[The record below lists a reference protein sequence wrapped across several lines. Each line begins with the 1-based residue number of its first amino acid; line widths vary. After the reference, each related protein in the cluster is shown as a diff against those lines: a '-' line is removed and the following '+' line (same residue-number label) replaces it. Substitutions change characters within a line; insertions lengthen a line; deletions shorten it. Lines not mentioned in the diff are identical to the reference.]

1 VRDRLTFFW
10 NLRHSSNHKIQV
22 GWHLLVL
29 ALCTVI
35 LGVPWLR
42 NGFFGLIVILGDLL
56 CGVAGVW
63 GIFHPRSVLPV
74 RRAVWRWAVGVAVLI
89 TLGGWAF
96 ASDFTTNLAASLPT
110 AGMLSATV
118 IVLPFLLGLLMLY
131 GWLGAAVS
139 AYVARRWQDRE
150 RLTGVGVTIW
160 WLLSVACLV
169 AAAASYEMSPAR
181 KAADLNLVYNF
192 VVSIPLLTALA
203 CRLARNPEWEL
214 RRFAERLLHRLT
226 RYLTFRRR
234 WRGRTFTVDLRG
246 ALLGFLVASVVFGLS
261 RPLLKAPRASLLVW
275 MIQVRNQE
283 ARGAWNSPRPDD
295 LETWFASPLRR
306 QDEGILTLRR
316 KIVLIDLDTP
326 VLRAAFA
333 PSAASSSQPPVN
345 EFDLPSVHS
354 EAALQALLI
363 RRLRS
368 LRAAVIVLTPP
379 QEQPE
384 APSES
389 KDGQESETAKTTQA
403 GRERSRKD
411 ETLLTDA
418 IRKAGN
424 IVLALPGRSST
435 QRRSEGPFAALSS
448 AAAEA
453 GDEGLV
459 SYGSLR
465 LPVLAS
471 GDDGRAT
478 SLPILIARL
487 YARYARIQGTFAFKK
502 NRLIPVDFRNA
513 KPGHDFL
520 HVTAS
525 SLLIP
530 EQAGKPVANLI
541 LTPRGEWRSLE
552 ESIHGR
558 VVFLDSPSPHFH
570 ETPVG
575 SLPAREVLAYG
586 TATVLA
592 HQHGLRVAAS
602 RSLLLT
608 LLIGTVM
615 GMLCAHRTPFEAAGR
630 MILMSCLV
638 LFTSLAC
645 YMYWTLWF
653 DAVVPLVAILLT
665 YLLVTQL
672 AFTQQREKDRDLL
685 KRFVAPEF
693 VDAMLDHPSDRL
705 GLEGKLSHVCV
716 LFADVRNFTGFAERH
731 RPEEVFAAVNEYM
744 TALTN
749 ALHAYGGVLDKYT
762 GDGLMAWFPSDPN
775 SQRQIE
781 KAVRGTLAM
790 RDAALEISK
799 ARTEHG
805 KPALHFGIGMHY
817 GEAMIGLVGNEEH
830 QINYTALGHAVIVSA
845 RLQTLAAGGEV
856 IISEAV
862 YAALDETFQVEAREP
877 VAVKGIYELV
887 HPYHVLSA

>member
-1 VRDRLTFFW
+1 
-10 NLRHSSNHKIQV
+10 
-22 GWHLLVL
+22 
-29 ALCTVI
+29 
-35 LGVPWLR
+35 
-42 NGFFGLIVILGDLL
+42 
-56 CGVAGVW
+56 
-63 GIFHPRSVLPV
+63 
-74 RRAVWRWAVGVAVLI
+74 
-89 TLGGWAF
+89 
-96 ASDFTTNLAASLPT
+96 
-110 AGMLSATV
+110 M
-118 IVLPFLLGLLMLY
+118 LPFLLSFLMLY
-131 GWLGAAVS
+131 GWLGATVS
-139 AYVARRWQDRE
+139 AFVVRRWQDRE

-160 WLLSVACLV
+160 WLLSVAYLIAV
-169 AAAASYEMSPAR
+169 ATAYELARARETSPP
-181 KAADLNLVYNF
+181 DGVYH
-192 VVSIPLLTALA
+192 VVAPLPLLTALA
-203 CRLARNPEWEL
+203 CWLARNPEWEL
-214 RRFAERLLHRLT
+214 RRFTERLLHRLT
-226 RYLTFRRR
+226 RYLTFRGR
-234 WRGRTFTVDLRG
+234 WRGRTLAVDLRG
-246 ALLGFLVASVVFGLS
+246 ALLGLLVAAVVFALS
-261 RPLLKAPRASLLVW
+261 RPLLKAPSASLLVW

-295 LETWFASPLRR
+295 LASFIGSELRKQDEDILRLRR
-306 QDEGILTLRR
+306 RM
-316 KIVLIDLDTP
+316 VLIDLDTP

-333 PSAASSSQPPVN
+333 PSTAPSSKPPRD
-345 EFDLPSVHS
+345 EFDLPSVRS

-363 RRLRS
+363 QRLRTLKAS
-368 LRAAVIVLTPP
+368 VIVLTPP

-384 APSES
+384 PPSDNS
-389 KDGQESETAKTTQA
+389 AGSETARTTEA

-411 ETLLTDA
+411 EALLIDA
-418 IRKAGN
+418 IRTAGN
-424 IVLALPGRSST
+424 VVLAVPGRNPRGARAES
-435 QRRSEGPFAALSS
+435 PFSALIG
-448 AAAEA
+448 ATAEA
-453 GDEGLV
+453 GDEQLV

-465 LPVLAS
+465 LPVLES
-471 GDDGRAT
+471 GDQEGMK
-478 SLPILIARL
+478 SLPISIAQL
-487 YARYARIQGTFAFKK
+487 YSRRARRPGDYAFKK
-502 NRLIPVDFRNA
+502 HRLIPVDFRNA

-525 SLLIP
+525 SLLIQDP
-530 EQAGKPVANLI
+530 ADKPTANLI
-541 LTPRGEWRSLE
+541 LTPRGEWQSLE
-552 ESIHGR
+552 ESIRGR
-558 VVFLDSPSPHFH
+558 IVFLDSPAPHFH

-575 SLPAREVLAYG
+575 ALPAREVLAYG

-592 HQHGLRVAAS
+592 HQPGLRVSTS

-608 LLIGTVM
+608 LLIGTIM

-630 MILMSCLV
+630 MIMMSGLV

-645 YMYWTLWF
+645 YMRWTLWL
-653 DAVVPLVAILLT
+653 DAVVPLAAILLT

-775 SQRQIE
+775 SRRQIE

-799 ARTEHG
+799 ARSEQG